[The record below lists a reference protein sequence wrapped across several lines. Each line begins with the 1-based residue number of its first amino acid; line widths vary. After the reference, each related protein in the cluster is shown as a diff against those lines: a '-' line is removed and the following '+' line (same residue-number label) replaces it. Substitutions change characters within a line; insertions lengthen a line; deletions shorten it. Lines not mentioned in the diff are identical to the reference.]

1 MQLPLYRFMEIEADD
16 VGLVLAAKACL
27 DVRKAPEF
35 WSKMSLNRDDALQNE
50 VKTFNIFG
58 YLQFHK
64 VFLINTLEH
73 QTVYDFHKRRVE
85 FFLRTWNFFPLTQLI
100 KPEKKILK
108 TR

>member
-50 VKTFNIFG
+50 VKTFMVRLGKPGCF
-58 YLQFHK
+58 F
-64 VFLINTLEH
+64 
-73 QTVYDFHKRRVE
+73 
-85 FFLRTWNFFPLTQLI
+85 FFLKRG
-100 KPEKKILK
+100 
-108 TR
+108 